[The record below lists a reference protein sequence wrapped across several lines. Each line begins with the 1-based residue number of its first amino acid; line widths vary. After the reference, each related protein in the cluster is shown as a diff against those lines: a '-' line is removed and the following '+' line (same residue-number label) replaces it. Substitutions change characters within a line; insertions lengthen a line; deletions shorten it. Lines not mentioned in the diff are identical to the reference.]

1 MDGALSTVLQ
11 SSTVERHS
19 GLATGFGFT
28 EGRCD
33 MPMAFRLASIFAIA
47 GFCVGR
53 QGRESRWCGS
63 IYFTA
68 PGMRMA
74 LEGRNVESSP
84 VSALPPTAAG

>member
-1 MDGALSTVLQ
+1 
-11 SSTVERHS
+11 
-19 GLATGFGFT
+19 
-28 EGRCD
+28 

-84 VSALPPTAAG
+84 VFRVAPDGSRVMATTECEYPNGLAFSP